1 MAETLGPVV
10 AVDAGVFSAGI
21 EGLGLLPPGAEQAGP
36 MVGDAVAPA
45 RLVGTAGLAGG
56 EGADDFAGDS
66 RRRTFETGPLVQAL
80 YAEIRALAASQLA
93 DQWAANSLHPTALAN
108 EAVMRI
114 LQGVGGEWWE
124 SPRHFLGAA
133 AEAMRRVIV
142 DAARRRRALK
152 RGGRLG
158 RHEISSL
165 GLAAPDLD
173 GEVLFVDDAL
183 DVLAREDA
191 TAAEVFRLRYFG
203 GLSVTEMAEK
213 IGMPRRTV
221 DRRLAFAKAWL
232 ACRWDDEAPA
242 ARREARRHGE
252 A

>member
-10 AVDAGVFSAGI
+10 AVDAGGFSGGI
-21 EGLGLLPPGAEQAGP
+21 EGVGLLESIDEPAGP
-36 MVGDAVAPA
+36 MVGDGATPA
-45 RLVGTAGLAGG
+45 RPAGSAGS
-56 EGADDFAGDS
+56 APID
-66 RRRTFETGPLVQAL
+66 
-80 YAEIRALAASQLA
+80 
-93 DQWAANSLHPTALAN
+93 
-108 EAVMRI
+108 
-114 LQGVGGEWWE
+114 
-124 SPRHFLGAA
+124 GAA

-173 GEVLFVDDAL
+173 GEVLFVHDAL

-191 TAAEVFRLRYFG
+191 IAAEVFRLRYFG
-203 GLSVTEMAEK
+203 GLTVTEMAEK
-213 IGMPRRTV
+213 IGMPRRSV

-232 ACRWDDEAPA
+232 ACRWDDETPEPP
-242 ARREARRHGE
+242 REARRHGE

>member
-10 AVDAGVFSAGI
+10 AVDAGGFSGGI
-21 EGLGLLPPGAEQAGP
+21 EGVGLLDSIDAQAGSGR
-36 MVGDAVAPA
+36 GDAVAPA
-45 RLVGTAGLAGG
+45 RLVGTAGLAGA
-56 EGADDFAGDS
+56 EGGDDIAGDS
-66 RRRTFETGPLVQAL
+66 GRRTFETGPLVQAL

-114 LQGVGGEWWE
+114 LSGVGGEWWE

-173 GEVLFVDDAL
+173 GEVLFVHDAL

-191 TAAEVFRLRYFG
+191 IAAEVFRLRYFG
-203 GLSVTEMAEK
+203 GLTVTEMAEK
-213 IGMPRRTV
+213 IGMPRRSV

-232 ACRWDDEAPA
+232 ACRWDDETPEPP
-242 ARREARRHGE
+242 REARRHGE